1 MLLNTYTLQRIQ
13 QISTAHLTFI
23 LKKGVYFFM
32 FENNKLAISYC
43 RKSTKIKNKSVEE
56 SIGYQRQDIMEN
68 AKNKVI
74 HIVREFSDVGYSG
87 KNLDRPELKEMID
100 FLKTTHLKIDELI
113 IYSIDRLG
121 RELKHNIQQMREV
134 TQLVGRVHF
143 VTMPMPDDSIYFKFM
158 FLATTAMAQE
168 ERERILTRCSAGRKQ
183 KVLNR
188 KSFDGNYFPL

>member
-1 MLLNTYTLQRIQ
+1 M
-13 QISTAHLTFI
+13 S
-23 LKKGVYFFM
+23 
-32 FENNKLAISYC
+32 ENNKLAISYC

-56 SIGYQRQDIMEN
+56 SIGYQRQAIMEY
-68 AKNKVI
+68 AKNNGI

-143 VTMPMPDDSIYFKFM
+143 VTMPMPDYSIYFKFM

-168 ERERILTRCSAGRKQ
+168 ERERILTRYSAGRKQ